1 MLWSIHSLCT
11 VMLDITVSNMISCLL
26 LQGVECVW
34 LCPWL
39 PDTNKHVSSTVLPS
53 LPPSSAV
60 LPSSPHGDRGTLLDT
75 ANSAIFGS
83 NDTSPRHMQNTSRRM
98 GGVHM
103 EMPWWIYS
111 SAGMHLLFPSTLA
124 AEGSS
129 HLDLQVLQV
138 QLDPELQF
146 DPEVFPVGISLA
158 DAAIIGMTQR
168 LKRGTSTA
176 TFARGHRRKVL
187 AWNHLSLFTSEILF
201 AVPIQQ

>member
-1 MLWSIHSLCT
+1 MGSVTARCAVNDTSY
-11 VMLDITVSNMISCLL
+11 L
-26 LQGVECVW
+26 LQGVEGVW

-39 PDTNKHVSSTVLPS
+39 PEASSRQNMSSTLLPS
-53 LPPSSAV
+53 LPPSSAA
-60 LPSSPHGDRGTLLDT
+60 LPPSPHGHSGSLLENVHSATL
-75 ANSAIFGS
+75 GS
-83 NDTSPRHMQNTSRRM
+83 TETSPRHMHTAPSRRM
-98 GGVHM
+98 GAMHM

-124 AEGSS
+124 AEGGNQ
-129 HLDLQVLQV
+129 LDLQVLQE

-176 TFARGHRRKVL
+176 SFAKGHRRK
-187 AWNHLSLFTSEILF
+187 ARSTATCSLCSR
-201 AVPIQQ
+201 PGR